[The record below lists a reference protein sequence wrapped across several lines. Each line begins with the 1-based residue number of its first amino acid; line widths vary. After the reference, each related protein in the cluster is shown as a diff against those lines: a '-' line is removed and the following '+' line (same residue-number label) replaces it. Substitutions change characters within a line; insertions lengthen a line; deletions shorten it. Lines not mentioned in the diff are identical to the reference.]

1 MKWLKEEAPI
11 IVSVVVT
18 LISAI
23 ISEAL
28 PNVWMK
34 VLFIIF
40 FVAGVVF
47 FLSYINDPNK
57 NGRKR
62 AAILIC
68 AICSLFILVVP
79 AIVNNSAGDYVSR
92 LREFFRSARNEDMI
106 DQGEVETILAI
117 IKERAAKRSGDG
129 TRYYSDDLTNNVKET
144 ELFYK
149 IELSTELFHYDNILT
164 AMEQYSFD
172 CEKLGIDEKK
182 LMSWDLEM
190 LYIKYNERESLE
202 ENSSDDEIVEL
213 RLDFQDYK
221 FNETQYC
228 DTLDYGS
235 WAVWYR
241 DTIEEIRKGLRSDM
255 EGYYAKIIMNL
266 KE

>member
-11 IVSVVVT
+11 IVSIVVT

-34 VLFIIF
+34 VLFIVIF
-40 FVAGVVF
+40 VTGVVF
-47 FLSYINDPNK
+47 FLSYINDPD
-57 NGRKR
+57 KR
-62 AAILIC
+62 GSKKVAILIC
-68 AICSLFILVVP
+68 AVCSLFILVVP
-79 AIVNNSAGDYVSR
+79 AMVNNTAGDYVSR

-106 DQGEVETILAI
+106 DQEEVETVLAV
-117 IKERAAKRSGDG
+117 IKERAVRGRGDG

-149 IELSTELFHYDNILT
+149 MELSRELFHYDNILT

-172 CEKLGIDEKK
+172 CEKMGINEKK

-190 LYIKYNERESLE
+190 LYIKYNEKESLE
-202 ENSSDDEIVEL
+202 ENTSDDKIVEL
-213 RLDFQDYK
+213 RLDFQDFK
-221 FNETQYC
+221 LNETQYC
-228 DTLDYGS
+228 DTLDYGG
-235 WAVWYR
+235 WGVTYTN
-241 DTIEEIRKGLRSDM
+241 TIEEIRKGLRSDM
-255 EGYYAKIIMNL
+255 DEYYSKIIMNL
-266 KE
+266 RE